1 MEKPGR
7 CTHMLSELG
16 EVLQKARE
24 AKGLSLEDIQETTKI
39 QRRYLDAI
47 EKGDFEALPGQFYAR
62 AFIKRYAE
70 ALGLNAE
77 EILSQYS
84 KEVPTVQHAAEEEEI
99 PTILQKNQVN
109 QESIVASGKWIS
121 RAIVAVLAVVI
132 LSLIWLAVSTYQSKK
147 DTPALPTQQAPGVN
161 KNNPD
166 NVVVPPPKPTEQKPA
181 ENTQTNGT
189 LTPVSQDVG
198 NTIWTYD
205 LTGASKI
212 TIQITSKTSD
222 KWLQIKTPTKVIEE
236 VTLKQGESKSWDIT
250 DSNEVSFYMH
260 DATTV
265 EIKING
271 QTIDTSKCSKNQSQ
285 HFKVTR
291 KNP

>member
-1 MEKPGR
+1 M
-7 CTHMLSELG
+7 SELG
-16 EVLQKARE
+16 EMLQKVRQE
-24 AKGLSLEDIQETTKI
+24 KGLTLDDIQNSTKI

-47 EKGDFEALPGQFYAR
+47 EKGDFDALPGQFYAR

-70 ALGLNAE
+70 ALGLNTE
-77 EILSQYS
+77 EVLSLYS
-84 KEVPTVQHAAEEEEI
+84 KEVPTIQNEPEEEDV
-99 PTILQKNQVN
+99 PPILQKNQVK
-109 QESIVASGKWIS
+109 QESVVASGKWIS
-121 RAIVAVLAVVI
+121 RAIVAVFTLVV
-132 LSLIWLAVSTYQSKK
+132 LSLIWLAVSSYQSKK
-147 DTPALPTQQAPGVN
+147 DTPALPTKEAPGVN
-161 KNNPD
+161 INNPD
-166 NVVVPPPKPTEQKPA
+166 NVVVPPPKQTAEKPA
-181 ENTQTNGT
+181 ENSQTNGT
-189 LTPVSQDVG
+189 LTPVNQDAG
-198 NTIWTYD
+198 KTIWTYE

-212 TIQITSKTSD
+212 TIQITSKTGD

-260 DATTV
+260 NATTV

-271 QTIDTSKCSKNQSQ
+271 QPIDTSKCSESQSQ